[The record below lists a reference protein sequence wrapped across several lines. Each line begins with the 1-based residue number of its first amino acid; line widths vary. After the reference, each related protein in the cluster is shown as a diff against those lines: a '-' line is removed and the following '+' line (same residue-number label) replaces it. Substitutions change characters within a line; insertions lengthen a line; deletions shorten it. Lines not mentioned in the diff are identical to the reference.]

1 MKVVN
6 PIDSSHQIVIIPRQY
21 TYTILVLELYNEET
35 QVKEIVANTF
45 STLDGLLTIG
55 FDYNFIDGQKFQI
68 KITEDSE
75 VLYRGKLIVT
85 TQNTQTFKASKDL
98 YYYE

>member
-35 QVKEIVANTF
+35 QVKEIVTNTF
-45 STLDGLLTIG
+45 STLDGLLTIN

-85 TQNTQTFKASKDL
+85 TQNTQTFKASNEL